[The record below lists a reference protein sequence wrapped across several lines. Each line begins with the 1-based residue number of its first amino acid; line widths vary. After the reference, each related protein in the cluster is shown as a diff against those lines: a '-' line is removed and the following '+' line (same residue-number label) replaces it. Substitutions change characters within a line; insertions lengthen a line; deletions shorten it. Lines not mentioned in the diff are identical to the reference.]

1 MNFELMI
8 DSLPRFLDGVL
19 TTIELMAISLTAG
32 LLLALPVALMRLSK
46 SRWLS
51 IPAYAYVFFF
61 RGTPLLLQLFLV
73 YYGVSQFEFVRD
85 SFLWTVLRQAYWC
98 AIITFAMH
106 TAAYV
111 AEIMRGAIQTVPRG
125 YVEAARALGMS
136 RALAFRRIIVPTAIR
151 YGFPAYGNEVILMLK
166 ASALAST
173 ITLLDLMGVARTV
186 ASRTYAVV
194 EMYLLAGVF
203 YLLLTYL
210 LTRVFK
216 LVEKRLNAH
225 FNAHG

>member
-8 DSLPRFLDGVL
+8 NSLPRFFDGVL
-19 TTIELMAISLTAG
+19 TTIELMAISLSAG
-32 LLLALPVALMRLSK
+32 LALALPIALMRLST

-51 IPAYAYVFFF
+51 VPAYAYVFFF

-73 YYGVSQFEFVRD
+73 YYGLSQFEFIRD
-85 SFLWTVLRQAYWC
+85 SFLWSFLRQAYWC

-111 AEIMRGAIQTVPRG
+111 AEIMRGAIQAVPKG
-125 YVEAARALGMS
+125 YIEAARALGMS
-136 RALAFRRIIVPTAIR
+136 RVLAFRRIVAPTAIR

-194 EMYLLAGVF
+194 EMYLLAGIF

-210 LTRVFK
+210 LVQVFK
-216 LVEKRLNAH
+216 LIEKRLSAH
-225 FNAHG
+225 LDARG